1 MFGTRLRSFIALAS
15 AIAALQIAW
24 AGDLKISIPRHSEL
38 TPVQR
43 LNREG
48 VEAVKKHEYEK
59 AEAIFYKAYL
69 YDPADPFTLNNLGYV
84 SEMLGDTARAQRFY
98 TLAAEQGCNAP
109 VDISNAKSLEGKPM
123 TYALNTLKNV
133 KDVPMRVDHM
143 NVQAV
148 ELLSQDRN
156 FEADRL
162 LRQALALEPSDP
174 FTLNNL
180 GVAIEATGDFQQA
193 LKYYD
198 EAADMHSSEP
208 IVVTFK
214 RSLRGR
220 AVSEAAADSARE
232 LRKRMSSLDNL
243 QQRAIFL
250 TMQGVSAANR
260 NDWQDAK
267 QDFINAH
274 SLDPSD
280 AFALNNLGYV
290 AERDGDLE
298 TAQFYYSQARKAED
312 ADARV
317 GLATQREAEGQH
329 LFTVAS
335 DSGGKVGDE
344 LNVYTEERHRE
355 TGPIEL
361 IPRGNASGGQSAPPR
376 TPAPSSK
383 PQ

>member
-1 MFGTRLRSFIALAS
+1 MLSTRLRSFITLAS

-24 AGDLKISIPRHSEL
+24 AGDLKISIPRRSEL

-48 VEAVKKHEYEK
+48 VDAVKKHEYEK

-98 TLAAEQGCNAP
+98 ALASEQGCNAL
-109 VDISNAKSLEGKPM
+109 VDISNTKSLEGKPM

-162 LRQALALEPSDP
+162 LRQALALEPDDP

-180 GVAIEATGDFQQA
+180 GVAVEATGDFQQA

-198 EAADMHSSEP
+198 EAAEMRSSEP
-208 IVVTFK
+208 VVVTFK
-214 RSLRGR
+214 RSLRGKP
-220 AVSEAAADSARE
+220 VSGAAAESARE
-232 LRKRMSSLDNL
+232 LRKRMSSLDNS

-260 NDWQDAK
+260 NDWQAAT
-267 QDFINAH
+267 QDFVEAH
-274 SLDPSD
+274 SLDPRD

-290 AERDGDLE
+290 AEREGDLE

-317 GLATQREAEGQH
+317 GLATQRAAEGQR
-329 LFTVAS
+329 LFAVAS
-335 DSGGKVGDE
+335 DSGGKVDDK
-344 LNVYTEERHRE
+344 LNVYTQERRRE
-355 TGPIEL
+355 TGPIQL
-361 IPRGNASGGQSAPPR
+361 TPRGGNSGNQGAPPN
-376 TPAPSSK
+376 PSPSSK